1 MNNNLRREDI
11 EALIARQKNSIC
23 KLAYCYMKNTDDVQ
37 DVYQSVF
44 EKYLKALPSFESEE
58 HEKAWFITT
67 TVNTCKNMCSS
78 SWYKKVFAFQN
89 DELQQQIEDKQ
100 TSNTNYYSN
109 SDDTHEELL
118 NAIMQLP
125 DKYRVVIH
133 LYYYE
138 EYSTAQIAKLT
149 GSSVSA
155 VKTRLN
161 RARNML
167 KKSLQISITGGL
179 NYAEPWQL

>member
-1 MNNNLRREDI
+1 
-11 EALIARQKNSIC
+11 
-23 KLAYCYMKNTDDVQ
+23 
-37 DVYQSVF
+37 
-44 EKYLKALPSFESEE
+44 
-58 HEKAWFITT
+58 
-67 TVNTCKNMCSS
+67 MCSS

-89 DELQQQIEDKQ
+89 DELQQQIEDRQ
-100 TSNTNYYSN
+100 TSTTNYCNSSN
-109 SDDTHEELL
+109 NIHDELL

-167 KKSLQISITGGL
+167 KKSLQIIDKGEL
-179 NYAEPWQL
+179 NYVES